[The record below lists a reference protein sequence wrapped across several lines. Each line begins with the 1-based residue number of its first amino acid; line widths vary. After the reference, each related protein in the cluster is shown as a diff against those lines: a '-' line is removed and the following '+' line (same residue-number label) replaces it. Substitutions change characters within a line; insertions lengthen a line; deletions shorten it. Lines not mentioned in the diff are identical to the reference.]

1 MFGVILVNSLT
12 FLENYSTKKGVK
24 YPFKVQFRSFKS
36 LNIKM
41 SHSVVQK
48 NHLKSVFMLIF
59 GWIIAKLKSSTI
71 SKHPVV
77 YAQWEKLYT
86 FRNSF
91 VKVLYKLNRKFE
103 SKIHVVKLF
112 PLNFASQKPLQFM

>member
-1 MFGVILVNSLT
+1 MSEVLLTIGCLSMITLLVETPLC
-12 FLENYSTKKGVK
+12 
-24 YPFKVQFRSFKS
+24 
-36 LNIKM
+36 
-41 SHSVVQK
+41 
-48 NHLKSVFMLIF
+48 
-59 GWIIAKLKSSTI
+59 
-71 SKHPVV
+71 
-77 YAQWEKLYT
+77 AQWENLYT